1 MATNTVQC
9 TERLQGV
16 NHKVRS
22 PLQMRIAPVDLC
34 SYVRLFLLN
43 NHCGDGYM
51 TLLDILSPE
60 STTVDLKGETK
71 EEIIAELVDSLAVGD
86 AISDRDKVL
95 QAVLEREKIMSTGI
109 GDGIAIP
116 HGKSDSVVKLVAAL
130 GTQRRGV
137 DFEALDGEPAYVF
150 FLLVSPAN
158 VSGPHI
164 KALARISR
172 LLKNDEFKKK
182 LISASSSAEIIAAIK
197 SEEENH
203 PSSS

>member
-1 MATNTVQC
+1 
-9 TERLQGV
+9 
-16 NHKVRS
+16 
-22 PLQMRIAPVDLC
+22 
-34 SYVRLFLLN
+34 
-43 NHCGDGYM
+43 M
-51 TLLDILSPE
+51 TLLHILSPE
-60 STTVDLKGETK
+60 STIVDLKGETK
-71 EEIIAELVDSLAVGD
+71 EEIIAELVNSLHLGD
-86 AISDRDKVL
+86 AINDKDKVL

-116 HGKSDSVVKLVAAL
+116 HGKSDAVVKLVAAL
-130 GTQRRGV
+130 GTQKRGV

-172 LLKNDEFKKK
+172 LLKNDDFKKR
-182 LISASSSAEIIAAIK
+182 LIAASSSEEIISVIQK
-197 SEEENH
+197 EEENH

>member
-1 MATNTVQC
+1 
-9 TERLQGV
+9 
-16 NHKVRS
+16 
-22 PLQMRIAPVDLC
+22 
-34 SYVRLFLLN
+34 
-43 NHCGDGYM
+43 M
-51 TLLDILSPE
+51 TLLDILSAD
-60 STTVDLKGETK
+60 STLVDLKGETK
-71 EEIIAELVDSLAVGD
+71 EDIIAELVDTLAVGD

-116 HGKSDSVVKLVAAL
+116 HGKSDAVEKLVAAL

-172 LLKNDEFKKK
+172 LLKNDDFKKK
-182 LISASSSAEIIAAIK
+182 LIAAETAAEIIEIIET
-197 SEEENH
+197 EERNP
-203 PSSS
+203 PSAG